1 MTPKPKAKPSSYPK
15 TKAKIKD
22 PRTLQA
28 TMKKTPTSK
37 RKAIR
42 HHACRLN
49 PPCKQG
55 HGGPAKTILPIGKY
69 FFSEEALEHD
79 LGALKKGA
87 VYKGDKE
94 FYKRVKA
101 WYKAEVD
108 RCMHRKLVESE
119 AEKEKEEKE
128 LEKIMIRPMAVTR
141 PVATKRTLAAAADS
155 DDIDLSDDRLTSE
168 SVESPTESQYSD
180 FEDDH
185 LRKVIALRAST
196 PIRQN
201 PQKLQTPSPSPNKST
216 PTRVQP
222 SRAAKRKAEPPSL
235 PLTPIQTPSPKRQ
248 KVASS
253 IKHPSPEPK
262 VEEPGK
268 EPAEETKGDYSLS
281 KLDLDEFQP
290 SYADRGEMADG
301 LDVASFMIS
310 VEKAVETAV
319 SELVAA
325 RLGNGVLS
333 LFSPRE
339 SDQGIRARWRRF
351 GSISQG
357 QILEAE
363 SKADGVF
370 KPAGNAVPGED
381 WRPPVP
387 SRSTLAT
394 VELGTVGRKKGIKK
408 GLELRLASREGTPA
422 PEAEMELSPTL
433 GRWQLADRRG
443 STFSGPAG
451 PGRPGTE
458 QLVKVELKVDSKVV
472 VVDRECGPESGS
484 RDAVAKTPVE
494 ESNKRSVQCR
504 SGHSQVLRFNPLLA
518 VLAGS
523 DKEHCKSEGQRKGE
537 GYRIGGTCNHG
548 NG

>member
-28 TMKKTPTSK
+28 TMKKTPTPK

-119 AEKEKEEKE
+119 AEKEKEKKE
-128 LEKIMIRPMAVTR
+128 LKKLMIRPMAVTR
-141 PVATKRTLAAAADS
+141 PVTTKRTLAAAADS
-155 DDIDLSDDRLTSE
+155 DDIDLSDDRSTSQSDESPSE
-168 SVESPTESQYSD
+168 SDYSD
-180 FEDDH
+180 FEDEH

-201 PQKLQTPSPSPNKST
+201 PQKLQTPSPSPNKLT

-222 SRAAKRKAEPPSL
+222 SRAAKRKAEPPLL

-248 KVASS
+248 KVTLN
-253 IKHPSPEPK
+253 IKRPNPLPK
-262 VEEPGK
+262 AGHPGK

-290 SYADRGEMADG
+290 SYADRGELADR

-325 RLGNGVLS
+325 RLGNGDD
-333 LFSPRE
+333 E
-339 SDQGIRARWRRF
+339 
-351 GSISQG
+351 
-357 QILEAE
+357 E
-363 SKADGVF
+363 VF
-370 KPAGNAVPGED
+370 EPAGDAVPGEN
-381 WRPPVP
+381 WRPPAL
-387 SRSTLAT
+387 SRSALAT
-394 VELGTVGRKKGIKK
+394 IELGVVGGKKKGVKK

-422 PEAEMELSPTL
+422 PEAEMKLSPTL

-443 STFSGPAG
+443 SGFSGLAG
-451 PGRPGTE
+451 PGRPRTE
-458 QLVKVELKVDSKVV
+458 QLVKLELKVDLKAV
-472 VVDRECGPESGS
+472 VVDKECGPASEN

-494 ESNKRSVQCR
+494 ESNKRSVQCS
-504 SGHSQVLRFNPLLA
+504 SGHFQVLSFSLLFA
-518 VLAGS
+518 VFAGT

>member
-1 MTPKPKAKPSSYPK
+1 MTPKPKAKPSSTPK
-15 TKAKIKD
+15 TKAKIKA
-22 PRTLQA
+22 PRTLQV
-28 TMKKTPTSK
+28 TMKKEPTPK

-87 VYKGDKE
+87 VYKDNKE

-119 AEKEKEEKE
+119 ANKEKEEKE

-155 DDIDLSDDRLTSE
+155 DDIDLSDDRSTSE
-168 SVESPTESQYSD
+168 SVDSPTESAYSD

-235 PLTPIQTPSPKRQ
+235 PLTPIHTPSPKRQ

-253 IKHPSPEPK
+253 IKRPSPLPK
-262 VEEPGK
+262 AEHPGK
-268 EPAEETKGDYSLS
+268 KPAEETKGDYSLS

-301 LDVASFMIS
+301 LDVASFMIG

-325 RLGNGVLS
+325 RLGNGDD
-333 LFSPRE
+333 E
-339 SDQGIRARWRRF
+339 
-351 GSISQG
+351 
-357 QILEAE
+357 E
-363 SKADGVF
+363 VF
-370 KPAGNAVPGED
+370 EPAGDAVPGED

-387 SRSTLAT
+387 SPSTLAT

-443 STFSGPAG
+443 SGFSGLAG
-451 PGRPGTE
+451 PVRPRTE
-458 QLVKVELKVDSKVV
+458 QLVKLELKVDSKAV
-472 VVDRECGPESGS
+472 VVDRECGPESGN

-494 ESNKRSVQCR
+494 ESNKRSVQCK
-504 SGHSQVLRFNPLLA
+504 SDHSQVLRFNPLFA
-518 VLAGS
+518 VLAGT
-523 DKEHCKSEGQRKGE
+523 DEEHCKSEGQRKGK

>member
-1 MTPKPKAKPSSYPK
+1 MTPKPKAKPSSTPK
-15 TKAKIKD
+15 TQAKIKG

-28 TMKKTPTSK
+28 TDKTTPKTTPMKKTPTPK

-79 LGALKKGA
+79 LDALRKGA

-94 FYKRVKA
+94 FYKRVN
-101 WYKAEVD
+101 
-108 RCMHRKLVESE
+108 RCMHRKLVENE
-119 AEKEKEEKE
+119 AKKEKEEKE
-128 LEKIMIRPMAVTR
+128 LERIMIRPVAVTR
-141 PVATKRTLAAAADS
+141 PVTTKRTFAAAADS
-155 DDIDLSDDRLTSE
+155 DDIDLSDHRATSE
-168 SVESPTESQYSD
+168 SVASPTEPAYSD

-185 LRKVIALRAST
+185 LGKVIALRATT

-201 PQKLQTPSPSPNKST
+201 PKILLTPSPSPGKLT

-222 SRAAKRKAEPPSL
+222 SRAAKRKAEPPSF

-248 KVASS
+248 TVASN
-253 IKHPSPEPK
+253 IKRPSPLLKAEQPEK
-262 VEEPGK
+262 KPV
-268 EPAEETKGDYSLS
+268 EETKGDYSLS

-290 SYADRGEMADG
+290 SHADRGEMADG

-325 RLGNGVLS
+325 RLGNGGKDD
-333 LFSPRE
+333 E
-339 SDQGIRARWRRF
+339 
-351 GSISQG
+351 
-357 QILEAE
+357 E
-363 SKADGVF
+363 VF
-370 KPAGNAVPGED
+370 EPAGDAVPGED
-381 WRPPVP
+381 WRSPVP
-387 SRSTLAT
+387 SRFTPAT
-394 VELGTVGRKKGIKK
+394 AELETVGRKKGVKK

-433 GRWQLADRRG
+433 GRWQLADRRDSG
-443 STFSGPAG
+443 FSGLAG
-451 PGRPGTE
+451 PGRPRTE
-458 QLVKVELKVDSKVV
+458 QLVKLELRVDSKAV
-472 VVDRECGPESGS
+472 VVDKECGPELGS
-484 RDAVAKTPVE
+484 RGTMVKTPVD

-504 SGHSQVLRFNPLLA
+504 SGHSQVPRFSLLFA
-518 VLAGS
+518 VLSGTNE
-523 DKEHCKSEGQRKGE
+523 EHCKSEGQRKGE

>member
-1 MTPKPKAKPSSYPK
+1 MTPKPKAKPSSTPK
-15 TKAKIKD
+15 TNAKFKA
-22 PRTLQA
+22 PRTLQV
-28 TMKKTPTSK
+28 TMKKAPTPK

-49 PPCKQG
+49 PPCKHG

-87 VYKGDKE
+87 VYKDNKE

-119 AEKEKEEKE
+119 AKKEKEEKE

-141 PVATKRTLAAAADS
+141 PVTTKRTLAAAADS
-155 DDIDLSDDRLTSE
+155 DDTDLSDDRSTSE
-168 SVESPTESQYSD
+168 SVDSPTESAYSD
-180 FEDDH
+180 FEDYR
-185 LRKVIALRAST
+185 LQKVIASRATT
-196 PIRQN
+196 PMRQN
-201 PQKLQTPSPSPNKST
+201 PKILQTPSPSPNKST

-268 EPAEETKGDYSLS
+268 EPVEETKGDYSLS

-351 GSISQG
+351 GSISHAGGQG
-357 QILEAE
+357 RILEAE
-363 SKADGVF
+363 RKDDEDVF
-370 KPAGNAVPGED
+370 EPAGDAVPGED
-381 WRPPVP
+381 RRPPVP

-394 VELGTVGRKKGIKK
+394 IELGVVGGKKKGVKK
-408 GLELRLASREGTPA
+408 GLKLRLASREGTPA
-422 PEAEMELSPTL
+422 PEAKMELSPTL

-443 STFSGPAG
+443 SGFSGLAG
-451 PGRPGTE
+451 PVRPGTE
-458 QLVKVELKVDSKVV
+458 QLVKLELKVDSKAV
-472 VVDRECGPESGS
+472 VVDRECGPESGN

-494 ESNKRSVQCR
+494 ESNKRSVQV
-504 SGHSQVLRFNPLLA
+504 SGLRFDVELRSLE
-518 VLAGS
+518 VGR
-523 DKEHCKSEGQRKGE
+523 DGE
-537 GYRIGGTCNHG
+537 GRKEIRFHML
-548 NG
+548 